1 MTDKEETTM
10 PVSLA
15 KQPKA
20 PDLEPH
26 CGSWIISD
34 HGTAVVET
42 FDRAFADRIAS
53 RQIPGVIVHTAA
65 QWLASLNRKETEA

>member
-1 MTDKEETTM
+1 MT
-10 PVSLA
+10 
-15 KQPKA
+15 KA

-42 FDRAFADRIAS
+42 FDRAFADRVAS

>member
-1 MTDKEETTM
+1 M

-15 KQPKA
+15 KPVPHIKA

-34 HGTAVVET
+34 NGAAIMET
-42 FDRAFADRIAS
+42 WDRAFADRIAS
-53 RQIPGVIVHTAA
+53 RQTPGVIVHTAA
-65 QWLASLNRKETEA
+65 QWLASLNTKGA